1 MINNKYLGFAISKI
15 MNYIKFPKKRKNNKT
30 GLLMIKLNKRVKG
43 EIL

>member
-1 MINNKYLGFAISKI
+1 MISNKYLGFATSKI

-30 GLLMIKLNKRVKG
+30 GLLIKLNRRVKG